1 MRWRDIKKGK
11 PKSQLEKQANNT
23 PYASIA
29 SKIKAFLTDM
39 FMIMMPLAYTVTYLV
54 MNGKEDMQNSLIARN
69 SLWVVYG
76 IVMILFWS
84 LKGQTPGYKAYNLK
98 VIDADTKQN
107 PSILKSFLRYIFFVI
122 SSTIIIGELI
132 AFFRKDNKTLHDLLS
147 KTYVIELKSSKNVS
161 S

>member
-11 PKSQLEKQANNT
+11 KPEAKKAQDT
-23 PYASIA
+23 IPYASIP

-39 FMIMMPLAYTVTYLV
+39 FMIMMPLAYLVTYV
-54 MNGKEDMQNSLIARN
+54 IMNGKEDMQSSLIARN

-76 IVMILFWS
+76 IIMILFWS

-98 VIDADTKQN
+98 VIDANTKEK

-122 SSTIIIGELI
+122 SSTVIVGELI
-132 AFFRKDNKTLHDLLS
+132 AFFRKDKKTLHDILS
-147 KTYVIELKSSKNVS
+147 GTYVIELDKAQTD
-161 S
+161 

>member
-1 MRWRDIKKGK
+1 
-11 PKSQLEKQANNT
+11 
-23 PYASIA
+23 
-29 SKIKAFLTDM
+29 
-39 FMIMMPLAYTVTYLV
+39 
-54 MNGKEDMQNSLIARN
+54 
-69 SLWVVYG
+69 
-76 IVMILFWS
+76 MILFWS